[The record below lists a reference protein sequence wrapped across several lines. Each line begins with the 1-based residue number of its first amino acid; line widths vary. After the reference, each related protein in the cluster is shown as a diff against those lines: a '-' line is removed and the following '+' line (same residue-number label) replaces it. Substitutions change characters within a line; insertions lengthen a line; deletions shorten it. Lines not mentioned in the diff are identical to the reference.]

1 MALTLQKI
9 FTPSYTQKE
18 AKKSLWTRFITW
30 ADHQEEYR
38 LGWSAAAVTA
48 HGCILTIITV
58 LAILLAGNPF
68 IMWPFA
74 IGAMAACLIVNLAAM
89 PTKIT
94 IPVFFFSV
102 LVDLVIIGACIVIG
116 FSWSAVFP

>member
-1 MALTLQKI
+1 MALTLHKI
-9 FTPSYTQKE
+9 FTPSYSHKE
-18 AKKSLWTRFITW
+18 TKRSLWKRFITW

-38 LGWSAAAVTA
+38 LGWSAAAVTG

-58 LAILLAGNPF
+58 MAILLAGNPF

-74 IGAMAACLIVNLAAM
+74 IGAMAACLIVNLAAL

-94 IPVFFFSV
+94 IPVFFLSI
-102 LVDLVIIGACIVIG
+102 LVDLAIIGTCIGIG
-116 FSWSAVFP
+116 LNWSAMFP